1 MKLFLVIIFA
11 TFILPAI
18 VGAQIPGEQS
28 SPTASGK
35 DLLAA
40 LEKVT
45 PENYLGQISQVRIDV
60 ENFLEKQNLYCSGE
74 LETSNGLGQAVKMK
88 LNPTERTK
96 CFEQLQEIHIQ
107 YVEKLFDI
115 QKSYLNFLHEN
126 RMQEWEKAKDQM
138 LQTIK
143 STKN

>member
-1 MKLFLVIIFA
+1 MFI
-11 TFILPAI
+11 TFIRLPLA
-18 VGAQIPGEQS
+18 GAQIPGAQS
-28 SPTASGK
+28 SPLTSGK

-45 PENYLGQISQVRIDV
+45 AENYLGQISQVRIDV

-96 CFEQLQEIHIQ
+96 CFEQLQEIHIE
-107 YVEKLFDI
+107 YVEKLFDL
-115 QKSYLNFLHEN
+115 QKSYLNFVHEG

-138 LQTIK
+138 LQSIK